1 MVGGPKRVSEP
12 RAMFGGL
19 FGLSTVRS
27 KLDRVTPPPDPG
39 PDSMAE
45 APEHGSQGKL
55 ALAAL
60 GVVYGDIGT
69 SPLYSIKEVFR
80 PEHGLLPDYATVL
93 GVLSL
98 IFWSLTLVV
107 SIKYLIF
114 VMRADNRGDGGIM
127 ALLSLVM
134 VPGARWAPTLVSLGL
149 IGTGLLLADGCITP
163 AISVMGAVEGLEV
176 ASRTFSHL
184 VVPVTMIVLVLLFAV
199 QRRGTAGIGA
209 IFGPVMLVW
218 FIVLMVLGIPWIVR
232 EPSVLRAMNPMHALR
247 FFSDHGFHGFLIL
260 GAVVLCITGA
270 EALYADM
277 GHFGRKPIR
286 LAWFSLVGPALV
298 VNYFGQG
305 AAILSR
311 GEVSHPF
318 FGLVPAQFI
327 IPLVI
332 LSTLAAVIASQAL
345 ISGSFSLAQ
354 QAVQLGYLPRLTIV
368 HTSATMRGQIFV
380 PQVNSM
386 LMVACLGLVLAMRG
400 TSGLAG
406 AYGLSVV
413 GTMTITTI
421 LLYRVARLYWHWSR
435 ARALPFTLLFLLVDL
450 SFLIAGTAKI
460 KQGGWFPLMV
470 GLGLYVVMTTWK
482 RGRALL
488 VERLQASTYPIEK
501 LLDEL
506 EREHVV
512 RVPGTA
518 VFLTSGSEG
527 VPLVLLHHFKHNKV
541 FHEKVILL
549 TVQTEMMPRVRGDG
563 QVSVEN
569 LGHGFFRVVSR
580 HGFMEQPS
588 VPGILIA
595 CERYGLKVHPLDA
608 SYYLGRVTLIPSGS
622 APLWRWRK
630 RIFVFLSRNARNAT
644 AYFGIPANRVVELGA
659 QVEI

>member
-1 MVGGPKRVSEP
+1 
-12 RAMFGGL
+12 
-19 FGLSTVRS
+19 
-27 KLDRVTPPPDPG
+27 
-39 PDSMAE
+39 MAE
-45 APEHGSQGKL
+45 GPEHGSLGKL

-69 SPLYSIKEVFR
+69 SPLYAIKEVFR
-80 PEHGLLPDYATVL
+80 PEHGLLPDHATVL
-93 GVLSL
+93 GILSL
-98 IFWSLTLVV
+98 FIWSLTLVV

-134 VPGARWAPTLVSLGL
+134 IPGARWAPTLVSLGL

-176 ASRTFSHL
+176 ASRAFTHL
-184 VVPVTMIVLVLLFAV
+184 VVPITLIVLVLLFAV

-218 FIVLMVLGIPWIVR
+218 FFVLILIGVPWIVR
-232 EPSVLRAMNPMHALR
+232 EPSVLQAVNPIHALR
-247 FFSDHGFHGFLIL
+247 FFGDHGFHGFLIL

-277 GHFGRKPIR
+277 GHFGKKPIR
-286 LAWFSLVGPALV
+286 LAWFTLVGPALV

-311 GEVSHPF
+311 GEISHPF
-318 FGLVPAQFI
+318 FSMVAPQFVV
-327 IPLVI
+327 PLVI

-368 HTSATMRGQIFV
+368 HTSATMRGQIYV
-380 PQVNSM
+380 PQVNWM
-386 LMVACLGLVLAMRG
+386 LMVACLGLVVAMRG

-406 AYGLSVV
+406 AYGLSVM

-421 LLYRVARLYWHWSR
+421 LLYRVARLHWRWSR
-435 ARALPFTLLFLLVDL
+435 TQAIPFTALFLSVDL
-450 SFLIAGTAKI
+450 SFLIAGTYKI
-460 KQGGWFPLMV
+460 KQGGWFPLLV
-470 GLGLYVVMTTWK
+470 GLGLFVVMTTWK
-482 RGRALL
+482 RGRSLL
-488 VERLQASTYPIEK
+488 FERLQASTYPIEK

-506 EREHVV
+506 DRERVV
-512 RVPGTA
+512 RVSGTA

-541 FHEKVILL
+541 FHEKVVLL
-549 TVQTEMMPRVRGDG
+549 TVQTEMMPRVRGEG
-563 QVSVEN
+563 QLTVEN
-569 LGHGFFRVVSR
+569 LGHGFYRVVSR

-588 VPGILIA
+588 VPGILFA
-595 CERYGLKVHPLDA
+595 CERHGLKIHPLDA
-608 SYYLGRVTLIPSGS
+608 SYYLGRVTLIPTGS
-622 APLWRWRK
+622 ARLARWRK
-630 RIFVFLSRNARNAT
+630 RIFVFLSRNARTAT

>member
-1 MVGGPKRVSEP
+1 
-12 RAMFGGL
+12 MFDGL
-19 FGLSTVRS
+19 FGISTARPKS
-27 KLDRVTPPPDPG
+27 DRESASPDP
-39 PDSMAE
+39 PLDSMASE
-45 APEHGSQGKL
+45 TQEHGSLRKL
-55 ALAAL
+55 SLAAL

-80 PEHGLLPDYATVL
+80 PEHGLAPDHATVL
-93 GVLSL
+93 GILSL

-163 AISVMGAVEGLEV
+163 AISVMGAVEGLEM
-176 ASRTFSHL
+176 ASRAFTHL
-184 VVPVTMIVLVLLFAV
+184 VVPITLVVLVFLFAV
-199 QRRGTAGIGA
+199 QRWGTAGIGA
-209 IFGPVMLVW
+209 IFGPVMFVW
-218 FIVLMVLGIPWIVR
+218 FLVLMLIGAPWIVR
-232 EPSVLRAMNPMHALR
+232 EPSVLQAVNPMHAVR
-247 FFSDHGFHGFLIL
+247 FFGDHGFHGFLIL

-277 GHFGRKPIR
+277 GHFGKKPIR

-318 FGLVPAQFI
+318 FALVSPEFVV
-327 IPLVI
+327 PLVI

-368 HTSATMRGQIFV
+368 HTSATMRGQIYV
-380 PQVNSM
+380 PQVNWM
-386 LMVACLGLVLAMRG
+386 LMVACLGLVLAMRS

-406 AYGLSVV
+406 AYGLSVM
-413 GTMTITTI
+413 GTMAITTI
-421 LLYRVARLYWHWSR
+421 LLYRVARLYWGWAR
-435 ARALPFTLLFLLVDL
+435 ARALPFTLVFLSVDL
-450 SFLIAGTAKI
+450 SFLIAGTYKI
-460 KQGGWFPLMV
+460 KQGGWFPLLV
-470 GLGLYVVMTTWK
+470 GLGLFVVMTTWK
-482 RGRALL
+482 RGRSLL
-488 VERLQASTYPIEK
+488 FERLQASTYPIEK

-506 EREHVV
+506 DREHVV

-541 FHEKVILL
+541 FHEKVVLL
-549 TVQTEMMPRVRGDG
+549 TVQTEMMPRVRGEG
-563 QVSVEN
+563 QLTVEN
-569 LGHGFFRVVSR
+569 LGHGFYRVVSR

-588 VPGILIA
+588 VPGILVA
-595 CERYGLKVHPLDA
+595 CEHYGLKIHPLDA

-622 APLWRWRK
+622 APMARWRK
-630 RIFVFLSRNARNAT
+630 RIFVFLSRNARTAT

>member
-1 MVGGPKRVSEP
+1 MAHPKSDRKTVS
-12 RAMFGGL
+12 
-19 FGLSTVRS
+19 
-27 KLDRVTPPPDPG
+27 PDP
-39 PDSMAE
+39 PVDSMATE
-45 APEHGSQGKL
+45 TPEHGSLRKL
-55 ALAAL
+55 SLAAL

-80 PEHGLLPDYATVL
+80 PEHGLTPDHATVL
-93 GVLSL
+93 GILSL

-149 IGTGLLLADGCITP
+149 VGTGLLLADGCITP
-163 AISVMGAVEGLEV
+163 AISVMGAVEGLEM
-176 ASRTFSHL
+176 ASRAFTYL
-184 VVPVTMIVLVLLFAV
+184 VVPITLVVLVFLFAV
-199 QRRGTAGIGA
+199 QRWGTAGIGA
-209 IFGPVMLVW
+209 IFGPVMLIW
-218 FIVLMVLGIPWIVR
+218 FIVLILIGAPWIVR
-232 EPSVLRAMNPMHALR
+232 EPSVLRAMNPVHALR
-247 FFSDHGFHGFLIL
+247 FFGDHGFHGFLIL

-277 GHFGRKPIR
+277 GHFGKKPIR

-311 GEVSHPF
+311 GGEVSHPF
-318 FGLVPAQFI
+318 FALVAPQFVV
-327 IPLVI
+327 PLVI

-368 HTSATMRGQIFV
+368 HTSATMRGQIYV
-380 PQVNSM
+380 PQVNWM
-386 LMVACLGLVLAMRG
+386 LMVACLGLVLAMRN

-406 AYGLSVV
+406 AYGLSVM
-413 GTMTITTI
+413 GTMAITTI
-421 LLYRVARLYWHWSR
+421 LLYRVARLYWGWTR
-435 ARALPFTLLFLLVDL
+435 ARALPFTLLFLGVDL
-450 SFLIAGTAKI
+450 SFLIAGTYKI
-460 KQGGWFPLMV
+460 KQGGWFPLLV
-470 GLGLYVVMTTWK
+470 GLGLYIVMTTWK
-482 RGRALL
+482 RGRSLL
-488 VERLQASTYPIEK
+488 YERLQASTYPIEK

-506 EREHVV
+506 VREHVV

-541 FHEKVILL
+541 FHEKVVLL
-549 TVQTEMMPRVRGDG
+549 TVQTEMMPRVRGEG
-563 QVSVEN
+563 QVTVEN
-569 LGHGFFRVVSR
+569 LGQGFYRVVSR

-588 VPGILIA
+588 VPGILVA
-595 CERYGLKVHPLDA
+595 CERYGLKIHPLDA
-608 SYYLGRVTLIPSGS
+608 SYYLGRVTLLPAGN
-622 APLWRWRK
+622 ARMARWRK
-630 RIFVFLSRNARNAT
+630 RIFVFLSRNARTAT